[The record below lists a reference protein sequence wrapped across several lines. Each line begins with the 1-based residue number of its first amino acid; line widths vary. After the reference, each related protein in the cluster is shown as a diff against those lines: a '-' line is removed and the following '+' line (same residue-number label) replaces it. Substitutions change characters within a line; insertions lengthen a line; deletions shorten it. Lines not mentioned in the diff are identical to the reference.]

1 MGEWLIIFREKRKKE
16 RKKLPGNVF
25 GGNTIFNVEA
35 EFDERIRD
43 LLVELFEDLGDG
55 STDAGAH

>member
-1 MGEWLIIFREKRKKE
+1 MANNIQGEKKE
-16 RKKLPGNVF
+16 RKKSPGNVF